1 MAERSGKSGKKK
13 VLIVDDHPLI
23 CRGITVLTEQEPDL
37 VVCGEV
43 GDVPGALKAIEKL
56 EPDIVVVDISLKDSN
71 GIELIKDIKVRW
83 PQLPV
88 LVFSMH
94 NEVFFTERVLRA
106 GARGYISKR
115 EPPMKVIE
123 GIREL
128 LKGGVCV
135 SEEMTSQMIER
146 FVGSKGN
153 ARESGV
159 DGLTDREYEVFEW
172 IGKGLAT
179 RDIAE
184 KLHLS
189 VKTVEAHRDHIKRKL
204 KLDSAAELVRYAIQ
218 WVQLEAGA

>member
-23 CRGITVLTEQEPDL
+23 CRGITDLAEQEPDL

-56 EPDIVVVDISLKDSN
+56 KPDIVVVDISLKDSN

-83 PQLPV
+83 PALPV

-172 IGKGLAT
+172 IGKGLPT